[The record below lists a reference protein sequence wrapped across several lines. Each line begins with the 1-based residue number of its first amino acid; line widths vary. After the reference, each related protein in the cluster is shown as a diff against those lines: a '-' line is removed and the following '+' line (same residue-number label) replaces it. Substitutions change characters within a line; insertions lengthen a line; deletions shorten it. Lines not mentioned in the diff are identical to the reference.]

1 MELRTEIS
9 NERSSLKGFEPK
21 PEYNTE
27 DDFIVKDFYAPC
39 LERSLKYDRA
49 VGYFR
54 ANIYRELGEE
64 LLHFVRRGGKVRLI
78 CSPDIP
84 ELDEDAAR
92 EGYELRGKRPEIDK
106 EITLLQILKIM
117 SKNPKERDC
126 LDMLRLLIEKE
137 SMELYVATRVGGIYH
152 RKVGIFYD
160 PYGNYVAFSG
170 SGNETQRAVSEIE
183 DWANDEE
190 FDVYRS
196 WGTEFETHKAE
207 SKLEYFERLLS
218 TGTPNTIVRPLTDI
232 EREEISKYRSHTDF
246 SDCVP
251 GARQRSLKMRHSSGN
266 KNAKSERVIK
276 GAKIIPYYYQQI
288 AAEQW
293 NQNKNI
299 GMLSM
304 ATGTGK
310 TITALF
316 ALKEFINEGRLVVIL
331 VPSKLLLEQWTDSI
345 REFYGGIPLLLAGG
359 GNNWKSNSLK
369 RIFISDIKQPKI
381 ILATMATASSP
392 DFITFLKQANN
403 PILVADEAHRIG
415 SPKYRQ
421 ILTEIQF
428 KERLGLSATPERL
441 LDDEGNAAIT
451 EAFGE
456 APVYSLPL
464 GGKVKLSED
473 DEKETP
479 ILGKFLTKYYYY
491 YELVTLTPD
500 EQQAWNEIT
509 IKIKKIVRQHPDLIE
524 GVGTESDQ
532 EKLKSLYI
540 NRSRILKRAEGKV
553 DIACK
558 AVSERYDEGSRWII
572 YCEDEVQMNSVAE
585 AIRLDNRN
593 LPVLIYYSKMNKS
606 EREKTLQFLERNPS
620 IVVSI
625 KCLDEG
631 VDIPIVDGALILA
644 SSTNPR
650 QYIQRRGRVLRR
662 AKGKQIA
669 KIIDVLVL
677 PETLDQDEKMSMV
690 RSELSRAWNF
700 AQHAEN
706 SEIAHEL
713 WEIGNKY
720 GTDLINDG
728 DISLQDENCCEDLT
742 GSDYGI

>member
-1 MELRTEIS
+1 MKLQTGEPSKKGDLR
-9 NERSSLKGFEPK
+9 GFEPK
-21 PEYNTE
+21 SEYNTE

-39 LERSLKYDRA
+39 LGRSIKYDRA

-54 ANIYRELGEE
+54 ANIYRELGED
-64 LLHFVRRGGKVRLI
+64 LLFFVQRGGKVRLI

-84 ELDEDAAR
+84 EPDEEAAR

-106 EITLLQILKIM
+106 EITLLQILKKM
-117 SKNPKERDC
+117 SEDPKERDC

-160 PYGNYVAFSG
+160 AHGNYVAFSG

-196 WGTEFETHKAE
+196 WGTEFEAHKAK
-207 SKLEYFERLLS
+207 SKLKYFERLLS
-218 TGTPNTIVRPLTDI
+218 TGTSNTVVRPLTDL
-232 EREEISKYRSHTDF
+232 EREEISKYRSHSDF
-246 SDCVP
+246 NDCIP
-251 GARQRSLKMRHSSGN
+251 GARQRSLRAKHSKDN
-266 KNAKSERVIK
+266 RTIKSEKNIIA
-276 GAKIIPYYYQQI
+276 AKIKPYYYQQT
-288 AAEQW
+288 AVEQW

-331 VPSKLLLEQWTDSI
+331 VPSKLLLEQWTDNI
-345 REFYGGIPLLLAGG
+345 NEFYGSIPLLLAGG
-359 GNNWKSNSLK
+359 GNNWKSNSGK
-369 RIFISDIKQPKI
+369 RIFISNIKQPKI

-421 ILTEIQF
+421 ILSEIQF

-441 LDDEGNAAIT
+441 LDDEGNEAIAK
-451 EAFGE
+451 AFGE
-456 APVYSLPL
+456 TPVYSLPL
-464 GGKVKLSED
+464 GGKVKHSEE
-473 DEKETP
+473 DEEETP

-491 YELVTLTPD
+491 YETVALTPD
-500 EQQAWNEIT
+500 EQQAWDEIT
-509 IKIKKIVRQHPDLIE
+509 TKIKKLMGQHPELIE
-524 GVGTESDQ
+524 GIGAENDR

-558 AVSERYDEGSRWII
+558 AVVEKYDEGSRWIV
-572 YCEDEVQMNSVAE
+572 YCEDEIQMNSVAE
-585 AIRLDNRN
+585 AVRLHNRE
-593 LPVLIYYSKMNKS
+593 LPVLIYHSQMSES
-606 EREKTLQFLERNPS
+606 EREKTLQFFERHPS

-650 QYIQRRGRVLRR
+650 QYIQRRGRVLRK

-677 PETLDQDEKMSMV
+677 PEPSGGDDQMPMV

-706 SEIAHEL
+706 SEITHEL
-713 WEIGNKY
+713 WEIGIKY
-720 GTDLINDG
+720 GTDLIGDG
-728 DISLQDENCCEDLT
+728 DISLQDEDICEDFT
-742 GSDYGI
+742 EM